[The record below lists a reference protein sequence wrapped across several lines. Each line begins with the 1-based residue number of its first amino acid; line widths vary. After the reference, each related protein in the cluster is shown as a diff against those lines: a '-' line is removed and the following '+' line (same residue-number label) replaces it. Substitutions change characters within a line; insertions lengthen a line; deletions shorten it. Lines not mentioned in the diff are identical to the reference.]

1 MRSGCAPLPLDA
13 YSRIWYAESTQQ
25 RNQDRET
32 MAENTAA
39 RHVTIAGKPFDL
51 RHSDVLEA
59 LQNVEPEPI
68 SSHFVVVGSR
78 RFPPKQV
85 IGQIT
90 GLDRADFTTHQAR
103 RTLLRLGF
111 TAGRRGSS
119 SNPTQTR
126 AEAPDES
133 LAERMRAFTGEWIAI
148 KNDEILHA
156 SSTPQALVR
165 WLGNHGQKA
174 DSVFR
179 VPEDDLA
186 AGGLAPL

>member
-1 MRSGCAPLPLDA
+1 MP
-13 YSRIWYAESTQQ
+13 
-25 RNQDRET
+25 
-32 MAENTAA
+32 ENIGA

-51 RHSDVLEA
+51 RRSDILKA
-59 LQNVEPEPI
+59 LRDVDPEPI
-68 SSHFVVVGSR
+68 ASHFVVVGSR

-85 IGQIT
+85 IGKIT

-111 TAGRRGSS
+111 TAGRRGSRS
-119 SNPTQTR
+119 RPALAR

-133 LAERMRAFTGEWIAI
+133 LAERMRPFIGEWIAI
-148 KNDEILHA
+148 KDDEILHA

-186 AGGLAPL
+186 ASGLAPL

>member
-1 MRSGCAPLPLDA
+1 
-13 YSRIWYAESTQQ
+13 
-25 RNQDRET
+25 

-51 RHSDVLEA
+51 RRSDVLKA
-59 LQNVEPEPI
+59 LRNVDPEPI

-85 IGQIT
+85 IGEIT

-111 TAGRRGSS
+111 TAGRRGSWS
-119 SNPTQTR
+119 RPALAR

-148 KNDEILHA
+148 RDDEILHA

-186 AGGLAPL
+186 ASGLAPL

>member
-1 MRSGCAPLPLDA
+1 M
-13 YSRIWYAESTQQ
+13 T
-25 RNQDRET
+25 
-32 MAENTAA
+32 ENTST

-51 RHSDVLEA
+51 RRSEVLEA
-59 LQNVEPEPI
+59 LLDVEPEPI
-68 SSHFVVVGSR
+68 SSHFVVVDSR

-85 IGQIT
+85 ISQIT

-111 TAGRRGSS
+111 TAGRRGPASR
-119 SNPTQTR
+119 PTNRRT
-126 AEAPDES
+126 EAPEDS
-133 LAERMRAFTGEWIAI
+133 LAERMRAFTGKWIAV
-148 KNDEILHA
+148 KDDEILHA
-156 SSTPQALVR
+156 SNTPRALVR

-186 AGGLAPL
+186 ASGLAPL

>member
-1 MRSGCAPLPLDA
+1 
-13 YSRIWYAESTQQ
+13 
-25 RNQDRET
+25 
-32 MAENTAA
+32 MAENTAV
-39 RHVTIAGKPFDL
+39 RHVTIAGRPFTL
-51 RHSDVLEA
+51 RRSEVLKA
-59 LQNVEPEPI
+59 LRNVDPEPI
-68 SSHFVVVGSR
+68 SSHFVVVDSR

-85 IGQIT
+85 IGEIT

-111 TAGRRGSS
+111 TAGRRNSRS
-119 SNPTQTR
+119 RPTLAKT
-126 AEAPDES
+126 EAPDES

-148 KNDEILHA
+148 SDHEILYA
-156 SSTPQALVR
+156 STTPQALVR

-186 AGGLAPL
+186 ASGLAPL

>member
-1 MRSGCAPLPLDA
+1 
-13 YSRIWYAESTQQ
+13 
-25 RNQDRET
+25 
-32 MAENTAA
+32 MAENTAT
-39 RHVTIAGKPFDL
+39 RHVKIAGKLFDL
-51 RHSDVLEA
+51 RRSDVLKA
-59 LQNVEPEPI
+59 LRNIDPEPI

-85 IGQIT
+85 IGEIT

-111 TAGRRGSS
+111 TAGRRGAR
-119 SNPTQTR
+119 PR
-126 AEAPDES
+126 PALAAAEAPDES

-148 KNDEILHA
+148 KDDEILHA

-165 WLGNHGQKA
+165 WLGNNGQKA
-174 DSVFR
+174 DSIFR

-186 AGGLAPL
+186 ASGLAPL

>member
-1 MRSGCAPLPLDA
+1 MITEPR
-13 YSRIWYAESTQQ
+13 AERAST
-25 RNQDRET
+25 RR
-32 MAENTAA
+32 
-39 RHVTIAGKPFDL
+39 
-51 RHSDVLEA
+51 SDVLKA
-59 LQNVEPEPI
+59 LRNVDPEPI

-85 IGQIT
+85 IGEIT

-111 TAGRRGSS
+111 MAGRRGSRS
-119 SNPTQTR
+119 SPTLAR

-133 LAERMRAFTGEWIAI
+133 LAERMRAFTGEWVAV
-148 KNDEILHA
+148 KDDEILHA
-156 SSTPQALVR
+156 SRSPQELVR

-186 AGGLAPL
+186 ASGFAPL